1 MRNVFNGKFLLTL
14 LLLLLSA
21 TVACNAPSTAMQTPT
36 PASSSPVEAKSAAS
50 PTASKDDAKDLSGL
64 RAWAGQYPF
73 GRGQNKGQ
81 PRGNFLE
88 LPEIKPSLVKLLG
101 ASTLARL
108 QKGYYLTLPIELVDE
123 NLVLDF
129 PPNNHLNT
137 EDDRIVIVINLK
149 TSAMHAGVIK
159 DERTSWTHTPE
170 GAQIS
175 PAVLSK
181 LNLQSAGNMDDEKT
195 DREGDT
201 VAPEIVI
208 TSPQDNAAIN
218 AATFT
223 VRGTVHDPNANA
235 SGVANVT
242 VNGHDATRNVM
253 QGTWT
258 IELEL
263 KSGANEITVQATDNA
278 GNAATKTIKVTCR

>member
-1 MRNVFNGKFLLTL
+1 
-14 LLLLLSA
+14 
-21 TVACNAPSTAMQTPT
+21 MQTPT
-36 PASSSPVEAKSAAS
+36 AALSPAVEAKPAAS
-50 PTASKDDAKDLSGL
+50 PTTGKDEAKDLTRL
-64 RAWAGQYPF
+64 RAWVGQYPF

-108 QKGYYLTLPIELVDE
+108 QKGYYLTLPVELVDE

-149 TSAMHAGVIK
+149 TSAMHAGII
-159 DERTSWTHTPE
+159 EAEQTNWTHTPE
-170 GAQIS
+170 NAQIS

-181 LNLQSAGNMDDEKT
+181 LNFQSAGNMDDEKT

-201 VAPEIVI
+201 VAPEITI

-218 AATFT
+218 AATLT

-235 SGVANVT
+235 SGVASVT
-242 VNGHDATRNVM
+242 VNGRDATRNVM
-253 QGTWT
+253 LGIWT
-258 IELEL
+258 IDLEL
-263 KSGANEITVQATDNA
+263 KSGANEITVQATDHA
-278 GNAATKTIKVTCR
+278 GNVATKTINVTRS